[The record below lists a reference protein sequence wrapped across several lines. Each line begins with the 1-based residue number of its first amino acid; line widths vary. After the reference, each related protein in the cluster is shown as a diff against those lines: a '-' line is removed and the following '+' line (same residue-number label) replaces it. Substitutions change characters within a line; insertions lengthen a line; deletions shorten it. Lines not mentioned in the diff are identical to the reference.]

1 MDTLGTGDG
10 APTFLMCSGRGGS
23 RSCSGLKCLLQKR
36 FPGLWNRFEPAFRR
50 LRQKANGFFAM
61 NNSSLTSADTSTHLK
76 VVVVSLIAG
85 ILVIGIGIAAS
96 PTVHQNGVNA
106 TRMEATGPVIRA
118 GKPISVSA
126 GEAPT
131 IR

>member
-1 MDTLGTGDG
+1 MRGTYRREAKALPRNGN
-10 APTFLMCSGRGGS
+10 LH
-23 RSCSGLKCLLQKR
+23 
-36 FPGLWNRFEPAFRR
+36 PAEAVNPWVAASDERKTKVR
-50 LRQKANGFFAM
+50 AM
-61 NNSSLTSADTSTHLK
+61 NNTSLTSADSATHLK

-96 PTVHQNGVNA
+96 PTFRDGAGATRMGA

-118 GKPISVSA
+118 GKPVTVTA
-126 GEAPT
+126 GENST